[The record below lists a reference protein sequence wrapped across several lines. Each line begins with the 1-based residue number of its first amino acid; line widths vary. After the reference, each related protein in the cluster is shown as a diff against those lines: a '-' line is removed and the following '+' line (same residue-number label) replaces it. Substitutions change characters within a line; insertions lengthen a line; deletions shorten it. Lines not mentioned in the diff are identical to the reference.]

1 MLTFADN
8 RAIVLGDAASTDAS
22 RGVNLDVLSSVLIGL
37 AAPMIAVM
45 LIDPTALRHTRVVV
59 ALLLTTIFFISVIL
73 FAHSLLLP
81 GNVRAVAFDPVTRI
95 ATLIRDGLFAAN
107 DLDIPFGL
115 IKSLRV
121 EQTGDADGHANVK
134 AMLVMTTREAIE
146 LPIGTTES
154 HLAAI
159 RQKTGLP

>member
-8 RAIVLGDAASTDAS
+8 RAIVLGDATSTVS
-22 RGVNLDVLSSVLIGL
+22 GRGLNLDVLSSVLIGL

-45 LIDPTALRHTRVVV
+45 LIDPTALRHTRVAV

-81 GNVRAVAFDPVTRI
+81 GNVRAVAFDPVTRN
-95 ATLIRDGLFAAN
+95 ATLMRDGLFAAN
-107 DLDIPFGL
+107 DLDIPFSL
-115 IKSLRV
+115 IRSLRV
-121 EQTGDADGHANVK
+121 EQTEGEQGHADVK
-134 AMLVMTTREAIE
+134 ALLVMTTREAIE
-146 LPIGTTES
+146 LPVGTTES

-159 RQKTGLP
+159 RQQTGLP